1 MLDEEEFIEKMKC
14 NCFTGDSEG
23 DHINADDILCDFL
36 LLLGYEKLVEVYK
49 NVEKWYAQ
57 KGE

>member
-49 NVEKWYAQ
+49 NVEKWYA
-57 KGE
+57 